1 MKKIAAP
8 LKTIL
13 KVSWLTLAIPATLL
27 VCTESA
33 AFVYHSIRQ
42 RMVGDQLSTYV
53 RAQVAKMPRDGYAS
67 PADQSWFAAYWK
79 EFNDSTYASVD
90 SASYSNYHRHP
101 FQGRY
106 INVDGSGRRVTWN
119 QNPTGADGVIRLSIF
134 GGSTIWGT
142 GARDEFTIPSYVS
155 KLLAAKYPH
164 RFAVINYG
172 QDRYVNTQE
181 VITLLREIQKD
192 NIPDI
197 VVFYDGYNEVYT
209 GIQSGAAGS
218 PMNEDNRMREFNIL
232 HPTRTRDFYLE
243 ALSRTNT
250 FQLLQ
255 GLRAGLSPDAV
266 ADPLKDRDND
276 ALARD
281 VVKVYFRNVEAVNAV
296 KKEFG
301 MVAHFFWQP
310 SVYTRTHPTE
320 MEQSIIHASG
330 HVASFYRRVHEEMK
344 QVQRTAG
351 PANFRDISNVLDGY
365 AGTAYIDT
373 VHATE
378 LANEKVAREIVSD
391 LGETLEQ
398 ATSRTRVAHFP

>member
-1 MKKIAAP
+1 
-8 LKTIL
+8 
-13 KVSWLTLAIPATLL
+13 
-27 VCTESA
+27 
-33 AFVYHSIRQ
+33 
-42 RMVGDQLSTYV
+42 
-53 RAQVAKMPRDGYAS
+53 
-67 PADQSWFAAYWK
+67 
-79 EFNDSTYASVD
+79 
-90 SASYSNYHRHP
+90 
-101 FQGRY
+101 
-106 INVDGSGRRVTWN
+106 
-119 QNPTGADGVIRLSIF
+119 
-134 GGSTIWGT
+134 
-142 GARDEFTIPSYVS
+142 
-155 KLLAAKYPH
+155 
-164 RFAVINYG
+164 
-172 QDRYVNTQE
+172 
-181 VITLLREIQKD
+181 
-192 NIPDI
+192 
-197 VVFYDGYNEVYT
+197 
-209 GIQSGAAGS
+209 
-218 PMNEDNRMREFNIL
+218 
-232 HPTRTRDFYLE
+232 
-243 ALSRTNT
+243 
-250 FQLLQ
+250 
-255 GLRAGLSPDAV
+255 
-266 ADPLKDRDND
+266 LKDRDND